1 MSINNFFLIYPSII
15 YRLLLSL
22 VIIMNHLKLNNLLR
36 YIWVISVVGPKSQN
50 LITSFIKIV
59 LKVIEHQIFSPFHD
73 CNDKII
79 IRSRRAGLHVNDA
92 HILKGCFIKP
102 IMSTILVDTHYNI
115 IVIIIPTVLVVEFVK
130 TEDWFTLAFNIKT
143 HRWSQMS
150 KC

>member
-1 MSINNFFLIYPSII
+1 MSINIFFLIYPSII

-22 VIIMNHLKLNNLLR
+22 VIIMNHLKLNHLLR

-59 LKVIEHQIFSPFHD
+59 LKVIEHQIFSPFH
-73 CNDKII
+73 CNDKI
-79 IRSRRAGLHVNDA
+79 RSRRPGLHVNDA
-92 HILKGCFIKP
+92 HRLKGCFIKP
-102 IMSTILVDTHYNI
+102 IMSTILVDAHYNI
-115 IVIIIPTVLVVEFVK
+115 IVIIIQTVLVVEFVK